1 MHMATVCDA
10 LAVAVVV
17 KMPATCVEQATVWGR
32 IAPMSSNDSRPQK
45 SDGTTTNGLS
55 NRPTL
60 DAAIK
65 SAIHSDP
72 SAGHART
79 GAVVARVG
87 ASRGINCPLT
97 EIGSRIKTLAE
108 NEDSAIR
115 MHGNKVCLLKNES

>member
-1 MHMATVCDA
+1 MRRPRGGSCRQKV
-10 LAVAVVV
+10 
-17 KMPATCVEQATVWGR
+17 ATCGEQAAAWGR

-65 SAIHSDP
+65 SAIHGDP

-87 ASRGINCPLT
+87 ASRGINCPLA
-97 EIGSRIKTLAE
+97 EIGSRIEALAE
-108 NEDSAIR
+108 SEDYDIQ
-115 MHGNKVCLLKNES
+115 MHDNKVCFLTNES